1 MKNECGLKWMWSQMN
16 VVSNECGLKWMWSQI
31 NRSQINVVSSE
42 CGLKWIWAQMNV
54 VSNECGLKWMWS
66 QMNVFSNE
74 QVSYEC
80 GLKWAGLKCRGLKRK
95 WSPMKLSQMNWSQL
109 SAHHAVQYKGSEM
122 GGNIYLNG
130 NKIINS
136 NPNPPSGSERV
147 QQQLIESLFLSRN
160 GRSSTMSG
168 CLNMDGNKLTTKW
181 SCSNKRIWATHT
193 KFSLRG
199 GNMQRGIGMFRNR
212 ISHFRAPE
220 QVNDAVHLSFA
231 NEYFLKHMGQIGWD
245 ITFVLVGSECWK
257 FSRTPTCC

>member
-1 MKNECGLKWMWSQMN
+1 MWSQMNMGSNECRLKWMWSQMN
-16 VVSNECGLKWMWSQI
+16 VVSNECVLKWT
-31 NRSQINVVSSE
+31 
-42 CGLKWIWAQMNV
+42 GLI
-54 VSNECGLKWMWS
+54 WMWS
-66 QMNVFSNE
+66 QMSRSQMSWSQKKMVSNE
-74 QVSYEC
+74 VVSNE
-80 GLKWAGLKCRGLKRK
+80 W
-95 WSPMKLSQMNWSQL
+95 SQMNWSQL